1 MTGQIASALV
11 SQSYTSV
18 EIIVEEDVERLLALR
33 KMDDLKPGAKIALRK
48 KLHELKVGPMIVLV
62 KRYDNTICMH
72 AIRMQVF
79 MHPISLLEAL
89 TSTKV

>member
-48 KLHELKVGPMIVLV
+48 KLHELKVGPIFAAHISQVLLYQAQ
-62 KRYDNTICMH
+62 K
-72 AIRMQVF
+72 
-79 MHPISLLEAL
+79 
-89 TSTKV
+89 